1 MALRLALEH
10 RRSEPLTPYR
20 IRAWEEELSCHGLQN
35 KYPALIQGFRVGF
48 DLGIPRISC
57 TYTPPNHNSIRLLTD
72 VYTSI
77 VTNKFAAGRYI
88 GPFMCAQLEANL
100 GPFQTSPLS
109 LVPKTSK
116 PRKFRAVHDFS
127 HPHNP
132 LPAVA
137 LINSQINSNEFP
149 CTWGTFSTVFL
160 LVACLPPG
168 SQASVRD
175 VAEAYRT
182 IPTDP
187 SQWPG
192 LVICLQ
198 EDDQFAVNICNN
210 FGLASAS
217 GIYGMVADAGVD
229 LFRSNGVSPLAKWV
243 NNHIFFRIL
252 WAHCSEYN
260 KRRSIWQQEILS
272 CGGHRQCGS
281 WLWYGGRNLPGG
293 SSEEF
298 DEDCST
304 ILTNL
309 ETSPCNEEDRSFTYA
324 DADIDR
330 ISSLLGIRW
339 EPSKSV
345 PFGTEVPYLGFCWDL
360 RAHMVHLLKE
370 KRVKYLAAITEWE
383 KDRTHN
389 LLEFQWLYRKLLHTM
404 LVLPAG

>member
-1 MALRLALEH
+1 MPHSRPVPRPGATGSAATVPVAEHVRAHHRDPSPRGSVAVHAPRNTRVGHRRTGWRSVPEMLPSAPDVTSWSFFNPAQAHVGEPARYASVATNTPSRNAMAPSCGTDPPGQPERTSRAGWSQPTGFPSASTGRCHEDARPPVTSTDTGVRDAERPITALRLALER

-20 IRAWEEELSCHGLQN
+20 IRAWEEELSRHGLQN

-77 VTNKFAAGRYI
+77 ITNEFAAGRYI
-88 GPFMCAQLEANL
+88 GPFTCAQLEADL

-116 PRKFRAVHDFS
+116 PGKFRAVHDFS

-137 LINSQINSNEFP
+137 SINSQINSDEFP

-160 LVACLPPG
+160 LVARLPPG

-182 IPTDP
+182 IPADA

-192 LVICLQ
+192 LVIRLQ

-210 FGLASAS
+210 FGLASA
-217 GIYGMVADAGVD
+217 GGVYGMVADAGAD
-229 LFRSNGVSPLAKWV
+229 LF
-243 NNHIFFRIL
+243 
-252 WAHCSEYN
+252 
-260 KRRSIWQQEILS
+260 
-272 CGGHRQCGS
+272 
-281 WLWYGGRNLPGG
+281 
-293 SSEEF
+293 
-298 DEDCST
+298 
-304 ILTNL
+304 
-309 ETSPCNEEDRSFTYA
+309 
-324 DADIDR
+324 
-330 ISSLLGIRW
+330 
-339 EPSKSV
+339 
-345 PFGTEVPYLGFCWDL
+345 
-360 RAHMVHLLKE
+360 
-370 KRVKYLAAITEWE
+370 
-383 KDRTHN
+383 
-389 LLEFQWLYRKLLHTM
+389 
-404 LVLPAG
+404 